1 MADRLGELLSEIAEA
16 ELGPAPLQRPSVER
30 PTSDPE
36 PASRGPRGAWWLVSA
51 AALLAV
57 LLLVAAV
64 ALRSVGSGVQIETP
78 ATEPELGPPA
88 TTEVDP
94 RPVATAAE
102 RTMESPWRGSWYT
115 GLGNA
120 DPQRITYVPASGYR
134 FDGDGPSSFSTIVTS
149 TGRFTGTGSIRY
161 GEWHFD
167 PELVTERDPLD
178 PAYLLPLLLEQLTD
192 PGLFDGAGSDGAKP
206 FEGTLDAQTCQA
218 FNWEPVTSPC
228 LMEIELSD
236 DRVSSVEVRRA
247 TTEPGSGQLVVRLE
261 VGHSEPDLTIEEP
274 PPTGNWPGIGGPV
287 AVGDYAAGARP
298 IDIPGLPQ
306 ALAVFGVS
314 FDNEPLALPGDQCW
328 VDIPSRG
335 ELGACFEPSPEGGFV
350 ITRLVYF
357 AEGRPDRDL
366 PLAENGPGYSAQEAM
381 VEVFCRNGPGA
392 FGVRFGDEEEY
403 SGVDE
408 GSGTCAVEMDRAAD
422 QAGWVV
428 LRLGPTDSGPP
439 GEVQAFSIPPDD
451 SAAG

>member
-1 MADRLGELLSEIAEA
+1 MADRLGDLLSEIADVD
-16 ELGPAPLQRPSVER
+16 LGPGPLQRPSVER
-30 PTSDPE
+30 PAPDPD
-36 PASRGPRGAWWLVSA
+36 PLPSGPRGASWLVSA

-57 LLLVAAV
+57 LLLVAVV
-64 ALRSVGSGVQIETP
+64 ALRSDGSGVQIETP
-78 ATEPELGPPA
+78 GTEPELPPPA

-134 FDGDGPSSFSTIVTS
+134 FDGDGPASSSTIVTS
-149 TGRFTGTGSIRY
+149 TGRFTGMGSIRY

-167 PELVTERDPLD
+167 PEWVTERDPLD

-192 PGLFDGAGSDGAKP
+192 PGLSDGAGSDGAKP
-206 FEGTLDAQTCQA
+206 VVGMLDAATCQA

-236 DRVSSVEVRRA
+236 DRVSSVEVRR
-247 TTEPGSGQLVVRLE
+247 TTSEPGTGQLLVRLE
-261 VGHSEPDLTIEEP
+261 VGQLEPDLTIEEP
-274 PPTGNWPGIGGPV
+274 PPSGNWPGIGGPV
-287 AVGDYAAGARP
+287 AVGDYATGARP

-306 ALAVFGVS
+306 ALDAFGVS

-328 VDIPSRG
+328 VDIPSKG
-335 ELGACFEPSPEGGFV
+335 ELGACFEPSPDGGFV

-357 AEGRPDRDL
+357 AQGRPDRDL
-366 PLAENGPGYSAQEAM
+366 PLAENGTGYSSQGAT

-392 FGVRFGDEEEY
+392 FAVRFGDEEEY
-403 SGVDE
+403 SGVEE
-408 GSGTCAVEMDRAAD
+408 GNGTCAVEMDRAAD

-428 LRLGPTDSGPP
+428 LRLSPTDSGPP
-439 GEVQAFSIPPDD
+439 GEVQAFSIPPSD
-451 SAAG
+451 SSAG